1 MDADLPSRLTARLK
15 QPLPGRQAQMTFEPE
30 MSYGRHFGPPDAD
43 AKPAAVL
50 VLLYPIEGRWFVP
63 LTTRPATMVVHAG
76 QISLPGGRV
85 EPGETPEAAVFRELE
100 EELGVARQGI
110 AVLGQ
115 LSSLYL
121 FGSNFIV
128 LPWVA
133 AAQRRP
139 EFRPSPTEVTE
150 LLEVPLAHLVDPVHT
165 GIHSRCQRGV
175 AITAP
180 HFLWG
185 RHRIWGATSMILAE
199 LVAIVREMEIGSSCF
214 APGQLK
220 TADPTRGGSS
230 P

>member
-1 MDADLPSRLTARLK
+1 MMDADFPVRIAARLK
-15 QPLPGRQAQMTFEPE
+15 QPLPGRQAQISFEPE
-30 MSYGRHFGPPDAD
+30 LSYGRHFGPPAAD
-43 AKPAAVL
+43 ARPAAVL

-85 EPGETPEAAVFRELE
+85 EPGETPETAVFRELE
-100 EELGVARQGI
+100 EELGVSRAGI

-115 LSSLYL
+115 LSTLYL

-133 AAQRRP
+133 AARQRP
-139 EFRPSPTEVTE
+139 DFRPSADEVTE
-150 LLEVPLAHLVDPVHT
+150 LLEVPLEHLLDAAHV
-165 GIHSRCQRGV
+165 GSHSRRQRGV

-180 HFLWG
+180 HFQWG

-199 LVAIVREMEIGSSCF
+199 LVALVREM
-214 APGQLK
+214 
-220 TADPTRGGSS
+220 
-230 P
+230 